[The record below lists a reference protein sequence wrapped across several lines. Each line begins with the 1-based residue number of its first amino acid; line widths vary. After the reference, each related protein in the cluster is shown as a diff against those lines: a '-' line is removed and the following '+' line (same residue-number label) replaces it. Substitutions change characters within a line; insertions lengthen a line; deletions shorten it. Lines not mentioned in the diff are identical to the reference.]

1 MPLVALIALLVVAYV
16 HPRGRTEALVGIVA
30 AGAALAT
37 GTLHWAGVRAE
48 LKHLLPV
55 VIFLAAILVVAEC
68 CRAEGLFAAVG
79 QRLAQVRWPLA
90 LTFAVAALTT
100 IALSLDATVVLLT
113 PVVVAAAA
121 AARWSGR
128 AGQLAC
134 VRLANSGSLLLPVSN
149 LTNLLALPFLA
160 ISFGRFAVLMAP
172 AWLVV
177 VLIEYVVIR
186 VWCRDRNVDPE
197 SGLDKLDHRGELDPL
212 PLVPLAVVVL
222 MLAAFAATSPLG
234 VNPAWVAVVAAVAL
248 GVHGLVRRTETP
260 VELVQSA
267 HLSFGLFVLCLGL
280 VVAVLSRAWLGDLVG
295 HLVPSNDGLVALLL
309 LAALGAVLANAVNNL
324 PATLLLVPLVAPLG
338 TTAVL
343 ATLIGI
349 NVGSSLTWTGSLANL
364 LWRRTLVRAGV
375 RPSSRDFHLVALIA
389 SPLGIL
395 AGVCVL
401 AGWSALI
408 T

>member
-1 MPLVALIALLVVAYV
+1 
-16 HPRGRTEALVGIVA
+16 
-30 AGAALAT
+30 
-37 GTLHWAGVRAE
+37 
-48 LKHLLPV
+48 
-55 VIFLAAILVVAEC
+55 
-68 CRAEGLFAAVG
+68 
-79 QRLAQVRWPLA
+79 
-90 LTFAVAALTT
+90 
-100 IALSLDATVVLLT
+100 
-113 PVVVAAAA
+113 
-121 AARWSGR
+121 
-128 AGQLAC
+128 
-134 VRLANSGSLLLPVSN
+134 
-149 LTNLLALPFLA
+149 
-160 ISFGRFAVLMAP
+160 
-172 AWLVV
+172 
-177 VLIEYVVIR
+177 
-186 VWCRDRNVDPE
+186 VDPE

-248 GVHGLVRRTETP
+248 GVHGLVHRTETP